1 MLECYTSLQSLNVYN
16 CENLTSFPELSGM
29 VWLNSLRELWIGGF
43 SNADTLE
50 VIGHIKSIQILT
62 LNGRADWVS
71 LPYQLQNLTSLK
83 ALLIFDFGIEEL
95 PDWLGNLSSLEE
107 LGISRCEKLRHLPS
121 KEAMQRL
128 TKLTSLYISS
138 CPLLKE
144 QCGPDNSEWPKISH
158 IPQSMDKHK
167 EN

>member
-1 MLECYTSLQSLNVYN
+1 MLESYTSLQSLNVYN
-16 CENLTSFPELSGM
+16 YENLTSFPELSGM

-62 LNGRADWVS
+62 LNGRADW
-71 LPYQLQNLTSLK
+71 NLTSLK
-83 ALLIFDFGIEEL
+83 ALSIFDFGIEEL

-107 LGISRCEKLRHLPS
+107 LGLSRCEKLRHLPS

-144 QCGPDNSEWPKISH
+144 QCGLDNSEWPKISH